1 MKSSMSTG
9 DADCCASVAEAIPAL
24 TAESVA
30 RRIITAFNV
39 LAGILNALGF
49 ELMFRMTTSAY
60 SAAQA
65 GSKGEKSRSQL
76 DSSNSAALVP
86 AIGQLT

>member
-1 MKSSMSTG
+1 MNSSMSTG

-24 TAESVA
+24 IAESVV

-39 LAGILNALGF
+39 PMRASNALGF
-49 ELMFRMTTSAY
+49 ELMFRMTASAY
-60 SAAQA
+60 SAALVS
-65 GSKGEKSRSQL
+65 SKGEKSRSQL

-86 AIGQLT
+86 AIAQLT